1 MIHTS
6 KPFDTLT
13 LSAIP
18 YPVYVPVYDIP
29 KEFLTNAFGELAL
42 SRVYA
47 REIMTYTQP
56 FIY

>member
-6 KPFDTLT
+6 KPFDSLT

-18 YPVYVPVYDIP
+18 YPIYVPKEGIP
-29 KEFLTNAFGELAL
+29 KEFLVNAFGELAL
-42 SRVYA
+42 SKVYA